1 MLLLLAVLAGC
12 KKDNTK
18 PVFNGTYSGKFTHG
32 MDKNRTTT
40 DAEINFNGNSY
51 TSSLGAGTFTVQKNN
66 VISFDDKNFY
76 TTEFDW
82 NMILKH
88 DYTYQIKGDSLILTK
103 KFRPVPNA
111 ERAQMVDLF
120 YQYRLKKKN

>member
-1 MLLLLAVLAGC
+1 MLLLLAGLAGC
-12 KKDNTK
+12 KKNNTK

-32 MDKNRTTT
+32 MEKNRATT
-40 DAEINFNGNSY
+40 DSEINFSGNSY
-51 TSSLGAGTFTVQKNN
+51 TSTLGSGTFTVQKNN
-66 VISFDDKNFY
+66 VISFEDKNFY

-82 NMILKH
+82 NMILKQ

-103 KFRPVPNA
+103 KFPQVAKPG
-111 ERAQMVDLF
+111 EVKVTDWL